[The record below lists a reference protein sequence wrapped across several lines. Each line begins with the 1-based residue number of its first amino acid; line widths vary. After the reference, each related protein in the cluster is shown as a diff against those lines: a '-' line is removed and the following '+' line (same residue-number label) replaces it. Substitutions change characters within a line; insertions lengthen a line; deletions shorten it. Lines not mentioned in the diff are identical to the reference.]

1 MEEEE
6 EEEEDEAGMEEWV
19 HFLNSR
25 DLATRAVILAPDRSA
40 PFRAA
45 MAAAAAVASAYAQK
59 P

>member
-45 MAAAAAVASAYAQK
+45 MAAAAAVASA
-59 P
+59 